1 MPTLDQAS
9 RASVATVPMHRGA
22 LARST
27 IISWTLRVATAAA
40 LGIDAAIHWQNA
52 SAYDAVTATLTQG
65 EPFRIEAVLAVAVG
79 LLVLLWP
86 RRGSWV
92 AAVLVGASA
101 LGAVLLY
108 RYVDVGTLGPLP
120 DMYENTWQVPGRLL
134 SAYAEGAA
142 VVLAGLGLLVH
153 RGVLPSRFRR
163 VDSAPVALGVI
174 TVTEPHDW
182 PLEQPAEGTLR
193 PWYFRATGYLMVLFR
208 DPDEAQR
215 AQRGLLQRKVPQEEL
230 RLYESE
236 EILRIVA
243 RLQEERSIVAKA
255 VAALVAD
262 PSVKERFL
270 DTARTGGAALW
281 LVAPTRDRA
290 DHLVGLLAD
299 YSYSFLRY
307 YGDDGVAD
315 VERDPS

>member
-1 MPTLDQAS
+1 M
-9 RASVATVPMHRGA
+9 
-22 LARST
+22 
-27 IISWTLRVATAAA
+27 
-40 LGIDAAIHWQNA
+40 
-52 SAYDAVTATLTQG
+52 ATLAQG
-65 EPFRIEAVLAVAVG
+65 QLFRVEAGLAIAIG

-92 AAVLVGASA
+92 AAFGVGASA
-101 LGAVLLY
+101 LAAVLLY
-108 RYVDVGTLGPLP
+108 RYADLGPLGPLP
-120 DMYENTWQVPGRLL
+120 DMYENTWQVPGKLL

-153 RGVLPSRFRR
+153 RGVLPNGSRSRC
-163 VDSAPVALGVI
+163 VGVI

-182 PLEQPAEGTLR
+182 PLEQPAERSLR
-193 PWYFRATGYLMVLFR
+193 PWYFRATGYLMVLFS
-208 DPDEAQR
+208 DPEEAQR
-215 AQRGLLQRKVPQEEL
+215 ARRGLLEGEVPQEDI

-236 EILRIVA
+236 EILRIVS

-262 PSVKERFL
+262 ASVKQRFL
-270 DTARTGGAALW
+270 DNARTGGAALW

-299 YSYSFLRY
+299 YGYSFLRY

-315 VERDPS
+315 VQRDADQ

>member
-1 MPTLDQAS
+1 MT
-9 RASVATVPMHRGA
+9 
-22 LARST
+22 
-27 IISWTLRVATAAA
+27 SWALRVGIAAA
-40 LGIDAAIHWQNA
+40 LGIDAAVHWRNA
-52 SAYDAVTATLTQG
+52 SAYDAVMATLTQG
-65 EPFRIEAVLAVAVG
+65 QLFRVEAGLAIAIG

-92 AAVLVGASA
+92 AAFGVGALA
-101 LGAVLLY
+101 AVLLY
-108 RYVDVGTLGPLP
+108 RYVDLGPLGPLP
-120 DMYENTWQVPGRLL
+120 DMYENTWQMPGKLL

-153 RGVLPSRFRR
+153 RGVLPNGSRSRC
-163 VDSAPVALGVI
+163 VVVI
-174 TVTEPHDW
+174 TMTEPHDW

-193 PWYFRATGYLMVLFR
+193 PWYFRATGYLMVLFSE
-208 DPDEAQR
+208 PEEAQR
-215 AQRGLLQRKVPQEEL
+215 ARRGLLEGEVPQEDI

-236 EILRIVA
+236 EILRIVS

-262 PSVKERFL
+262 ASVKQRFL
-270 DTARTGGAALW
+270 DNARTGGAALW

-299 YSYSFLRY
+299 YGYSFLRY

-315 VERDPS
+315 VQRDADQ